1 MIDLTPLDVRK
12 KRDDFKRSIRGYDA
26 IQVDSFLDIAADR
39 MEELVQSEAR
49 LTEQVSVL
57 REQLD
62 VYRERDRAL
71 NDALVTAQ
79 ELREDARVQAEQ
91 AAELK
96 LREANVEAQHVA
108 QRSEL
113 ALEQSAL
120 RLSELRSRR
129 EQFLRTFRGML
140 DRFTEEVEVESARLQ
155 EERAMTDGGAAVAE
169 EDGEAGRDPPEAGG
183 AGNAD
188 NNVEAG
194 PEEADDKADE
204 EPAWG

>member
-12 KRDDFKRSIRGYDA
+12 KRDDFKRSMRGYDA
-26 IQVDSFLDIAADR
+26 LQVDAFLDIVADR

-49 LTEQVSVL
+49 LSEQVSSL

-91 AAELK
+91 ASEIK
-96 LREANVEAQHVA
+96 LREAESEAQNITRSA
-108 QRSEL
+108 QVS
-113 ALEQSAL
+113 LEQSTI

-129 EQFLRTFRGML
+129 EQFLRSFRAML
-140 DRFTEEVEVESARLQ
+140 DRFMEEIEVEVATLE
-155 EERAMTDGGAAVAE
+155 EERARSAELSEPEAEGDAE
-169 EDGEAGRDPPEAGG
+169 EEPEGE
-183 AGNAD
+183 
-188 NNVEAG
+188 
-194 PEEADDKADE
+194 
-204 EPAWG
+204 